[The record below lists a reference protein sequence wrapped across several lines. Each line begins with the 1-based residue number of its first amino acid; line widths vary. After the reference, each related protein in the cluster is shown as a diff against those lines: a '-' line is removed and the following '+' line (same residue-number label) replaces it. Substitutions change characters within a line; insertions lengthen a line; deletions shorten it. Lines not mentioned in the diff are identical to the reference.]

1 MGKRLKDI
9 YPHATRWQ
17 VFKYKVRTFFRKLFI
32 LGAFIGIIALAFQ
45 IGRYAFPLTEDAPTG
60 PTIEQK
66 IETMKWE
73 IVHTIR
79 DTERAGHEE
88 DDGIIIYDTNKK
100 MSIGTYQYQKDTVIY
115 YYKKLY
121 GKDITPK
128 EAVLIA
134 LDDKLAGQLTYDV
147 IFKEPKGWANWYNTS
162 KKHGLEGRIAAI
174 KEITK

>member
-66 IETMKWE
+66 LK
-73 IVHTIR
+73 
-79 DTERAGHEE
+79 
-88 DDGIIIYDTNKK
+88 
-100 MSIGTYQYQKDTVIY
+100 Q
-115 YYKKLY
+115 
-121 GKDITPK
+121 
-128 EAVLIA
+128 
-134 LDDKLAGQLTYDV
+134 
-147 IFKEPKGWANWYNTS
+147 
-162 KKHGLEGRIAAI
+162 
-174 KEITK
+174 